1 MKQILSFLILIVS
14 IIGCLKADAITYEEA
29 LNQQKPVAILVY
41 ADWADN
47 LSPIKQAFYN
57 AEIKYGSQYN
67 FVYLNIANS
76 ETKLFN
82 KTYHIYPNL
91 PYVLLFKDRGRI
103 SRYLQSGCVLD
114 NACFT
119 GKLDVFA
126 N

>member
-1 MKQILSFLILIVS
+1 MKKILFYLFLFL
-14 IIGCLKADAITYEEA
+14 GATGLLKVEAMTYEEA
-29 LNQQKPVAILVY
+29 LNQPKPIAILVY

-47 LSPIKQAFYN
+47 ISQVHQAFNN
-57 AEIKYGSQYN
+57 AASQYDSKYN
-67 FVYLNIANS
+67 FVFLNIANPD
-76 ETKLFN
+76 TKIFN

-103 SRYLQSGCVLD
+103 SRYLQSGCILD